1 MSVHNRANA
10 PAQSDSIRLIKF
22 NQERANDAWIA
33 HTAILSVEVLRP
45 DLKDN
50 PAWIALRQTAYA
62 NFERAF
68 QEVGQ

>member
-1 MSVHNRANA
+1 MSVHNSGIA
-10 PAQSDSIRLIKF
+10 PAQSDSIRLIKY
-22 NQERANDAWIA
+22 NQDRANDAWIA
-33 HTAILSVEVLRP
+33 HTAMLSVEALRP

-68 QEVGQ
+68 QEVTA